1 MSLERFLDRAA
12 IVEAVQNWGLWRDT
26 GRWERL
32 RGLYTVDAIQHTTW
46 FVGPAAEFIDRC
58 IESARR
64 GGRSQHFIGACSVDI
79 NGDKSIAETRLV
91 LLVRGKL
98 QGSEV
103 DVTCYGRSYDRFVR
117 LGHEWRI
124 SRREMIYEKD
134 RLDPVDPA
142 STVKLDAKEL
152 ARYPAGYRHLACLQ
166 ASGGARITPDLPT
179 PNSDALAQLYAE
191 GASWLAT

>member
-32 RGLYTVDAIQHTTW
+32 RSLYTSDAIQHTTW

-64 GGRSQHFIGACSVDI
+64 GARSQHFIGASSVEL
-79 NGDKSIAETRLV
+79 NGDKAIAETRLV
-91 LLVRGKL
+91 LLVRGTL

-117 LGHEWRI
+117 SHGEWRVG
-124 SRREMIYEKD
+124 RRDMIYEKD
-134 RLDPVDPA
+134 RLDAVDPA
-142 STVKLDAKEL
+142 AVVKLDPKEL

-166 ASGGARITPDLPT
+166 ASGGARITPDLPV
-179 PNSDALAQLYAE
+179 PGSDALARLYAE
-191 GASWLAT
+191 GEKWLTG